1 PGQLHPYEAGGISGD
16 AAPGPLQ
23 AAAPAGLPPITGTPP
38 YGNLRPDLPSRNGSP
53 ATAVGGPEQFGG
65 NYEQWFRAAVGDR
78 PWNQATLN
86 NLMPVLSQ
94 YGIKLTPP
102 NASGDQ
108 TKIQVPNGQWVRVG
122 FGEGHPV
129 WIPQG
134 AGGGSAGTGPY
145 SGPGAIPPPFA
156 APSMQDLQNEPGYQA
171 RYHMGLQGLE
181 RGAAAQGS
189 ILSGG
194 TQKALARYGQDYAS
208 NEYSNA
214 YNRALQTYNTN
225 WQTQSLDPWK
235 RYQDVYQGGLNAA
248 LGTKT
253 NTPV

>member
-1 PGQLHPYEAGGISGD
+1 
-16 AAPGPLQ
+16 
-23 AAAPAGLPPITGTPP
+23 
-38 YGNLRPDLPSRNGSP
+38 
-53 ATAVGGPEQFGG
+53 
-65 NYEQWFRAAVGDR
+65 
-78 PWNQATLN
+78 
-86 NLMPVLSQ
+86 
-94 YGIKLTPP
+94 
-102 NASGDQ
+102 
-108 TKIQVPNGQWVRVG
+108 
-122 FGEGHPV
+122 
-129 WIPQG
+129 
-134 AGGGSAGTGPY
+134 
-145 SGPGAIPPPFA
+145 
-156 APSMQDLQNEPGYQA
+156 MQDLQNEPGYQA
-171 RYHMGLQGLE
+171 RYQMGLQGLE

-253 NTPV
+253 NTPVFGS